1 MTRLIR
7 TLALF
12 LFVTTSLFAQKQEAK
27 IYDPAADA
35 AADLRKA
42 IATAGAEH
50 KHVFLQV
57 GGNWCPWCIKFD
69 KLIAADAR
77 IDSILK
83 ADYIFLRINYS
94 KENMNLPVL
103 AQLGYPQ
110 RFGFPVFV
118 ILDQK
123 GNRLHT
129 QDSGLLEKGDHHDPA
144 LVLSVLRNW
153 SPKALDPGKYKKN

>member
-1 MTRLIR
+1 MSRVLL
-7 TLALF
+7 TLSFILF
-12 LFVTTSLFAQKQEAK
+12 SLETFAQRPEVK
-27 IYDPAADA
+27 IYNPSADA
-35 AADLRKA
+35 AADLRNA

-57 GGNWCPWCIKFD
+57 GGNWCPWCLKFD
-69 KLIAADAR
+69 KLIATDAR

-83 ADYIFLRINYS
+83 ADYVFLRINYS

-118 ILDQK
+118 ILDGK
-123 GNRLHT
+123 GNRIHT
-129 QDSGLLEKGDHHDPA
+129 QDSGLLEKGDHHDAA
-144 LVLSVLRNW
+144 LVFSMLRNW
-153 SPKALDPGKYKKN
+153 SPQALDPGKYKKN